1 LFNVIYVVV
10 IKIIRLNRCLFA
22 SILCCLCQFVMPQLA
37 KGDENIDSLQRVL
50 NRVLD
55 NRKMYEQA
63 KLAQIKRLKQ
73 QLAADYGSMDARYTN
88 YLKLFNAY
96 KSFVHDSAYL
106 YCKKLNYTAHQLRDA
121 NKINYSKINLGFV
134 LVSAGMFKEGM
145 DTLNKVDVGRLDK
158 GQRYEYL
165 FLQARSHFDLG
176 DYDKLQEYY
185 NKYSSIG
192 LQYCDSIINSTP
204 PRSYEHLS
212 AVGLKALRKGNFSFA
227 IEPYNQI
234 LKLKQSYQD
243 SAINYSCLS
252 YIYFKMNKPKLG
264 VAYLLKAAII
274 DNIHSTK
281 EAVALTNLADHF
293 YKEDAKTA
301 FNYINSSIDDAIFYG
316 ARHREAQISSIM
328 PIIQTENIN
337 GMEKQ
342 KRSLIIYAST
352 ITSLVI
358 VVIIFAFI
366 TFRQLKKL
374 RAADEVILLKNKALN
389 VSNNLLTKLNNTLD
403 NANRSL
409 SRINSKLDEANM
421 IKDEYIGNFF
431 YIHSGYIAKLD
442 RLKRTIDKNMKE
454 KRYDEVMLTVKRVN
468 TDHERENLSHSFD
481 QVFLKIF
488 PNFVDDFNALFAA
501 KDQFHKSNDQ
511 MLNTEVRIF
520 ALIRL
525 GIENDTI
532 AKILNY
538 SVNTIYTY
546 KSKVKNRSIVP
557 NEEFEDR
564 IMIIKGIKEVADLNN
579 ESS

>member
-1 LFNVIYVVV
+1 MR
-10 IKIIRLNRCLFA
+10 KIIRLNSCLYTFVF
-22 SILCCLCQFVMPQLA
+22 CCLCQLVFPKLA
-37 KGDENIDSLQRVL
+37 KSDDNIDSLQRVL
-50 NRVLD
+50 NRVLA
-55 NRKMYEQA
+55 NRKQFE
-63 KLAQIKRLKQ
+63 QIKLTEINQLKQ
-73 QLAADYGSMDARYTN
+73 QLSSDFGSINARYTN

-106 YCKKLNYTAHQLRDA
+106 YCKKLNYTANQLHDA
-121 NKINYSKINLGFV
+121 SKINYSKVNMGFV

-145 DTLNKVDVGRLDK
+145 DTLDKVDISKLDK
-158 GQRYEYL
+158 AQRYEYL

-176 DYDKLQEYY
+176 DYDKLQDYY
-185 NKYSSIG
+185 NKYCSIG
-192 LQYCDSIINSTP
+192 LRYCDSIINSTP
-204 PRSYEHLS
+204 KDSYEHLS
-212 AVGLKALRKGNFSFA
+212 AVGLKALRNGSFKFA
-227 IEPYNQI
+227 LGPYTQI

-252 YIYFKMNKPKLG
+252 YINFKLNKPKLG
-264 VAYLLKAAII
+264 VAYLIKAAII
-274 DNIHSTK
+274 DNMHSTK

-293 YKEDAKTA
+293 YKTDAKTA
-301 FNYINSSIDDAIFYG
+301 FTYINSSIDDAIFYG

-328 PIIQTENIN
+328 PIIQTEKIN
-337 GMEKQ
+337 GIEKQ
-342 KRSLIIYAST
+342 KRSLLIYAST

-358 VVIIFAFI
+358 IVIIFAFI
-366 TFRQLKKL
+366 TLRQLKKL
-374 RAADEVILLKNKALN
+374 RAADNIIMEKNKELN
-389 VSNNLLTKLNNTLD
+389 ASNDLLTKLNKALD
-403 NANRSL
+403 NTNRSL
-409 SRINSKLDEANM
+409 SSINSKLDEANM

-468 TDHERENLSHSFD
+468 TDYERENLSHSFD

-488 PNFVDDFNALFAA
+488 PNFVDDFNALFAS
-501 KDQFHKSNDQ
+501 KDQFHMSEDQ

-525 GIENDTI
+525 GIENETI

-546 KSKVKNRSIVP
+546 KSKVKNRSIIP

-564 IMIIKGIKEVADLNN
+564 IMMIKGIKEVVDLNN
-579 ESS
+579 